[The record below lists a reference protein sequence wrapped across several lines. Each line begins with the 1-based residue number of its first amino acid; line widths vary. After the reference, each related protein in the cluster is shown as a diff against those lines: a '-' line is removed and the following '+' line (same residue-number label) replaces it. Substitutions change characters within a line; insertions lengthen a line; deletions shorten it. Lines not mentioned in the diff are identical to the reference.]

1 MLLIFKNLTYICV
14 NKLIF
19 CKVNKTILVPTDF
32 SENAHIALNYAIGMA
47 KEYQYDIHLI
57 HAFQA
62 MTSKFGD
69 ETFNKEITDHAET
82 KALQQLELLRTE
94 KQAAH
99 PEVNFSKDCLE
110 GSNLSEV
117 LTSISGKS
125 NYLLIVM
132 GTKGST
138 GMKDRLLGSNT
149 FNTIIKA
156 PIPVLAIPEEFG
168 RFSMSRAGLLTNF
181 KKTDIPLLESFTE
194 IFGRNTEIT
203 LLHVLENNGS
213 DEESDLI
220 SWKEHLES
228 QTGLSGFRWK
238 IDSVSPRLDVDESL
252 PDCIHDMAEEAKLEI
267 LLVHYNTKSF
277 FKRIFS
283 KSLVRNFAHQIHR
296 PVFFYKE

>member
-1 MLLIFKNLTYICV
+1 VSGTLF
-14 NKLIF
+14 F
-19 CKVNKTILVPTDF
+19 AFVNKTILVPTDF

-62 MTSKFGD
+62 LTSKFGD

-82 KALQQLELLRTE
+82 QALQQLELLRTE

-110 GSNLSEV
+110 GNNLSEV

-138 GMKDRLLGSNT
+138 GMRDRLLGSNT
-149 FNTIIKA
+149 FNTILKS
-156 PIPVLAIPEEFG
+156 PIPVLAIPEEFD
-168 RFSMSRAGLLTNF
+168 RFTMSRAGLLTNF
-181 KKTDIPLLESFTE
+181 KKTDIPLLKSFSE
-194 IFGRNTEIT
+194 IFGQKIQIT
-203 LLHVLENNGS
+203 LLHVLEKNRPE
-213 DEESDLI
+213 EESQLL
-220 SWKEHLES
+220 SWKEHLEDK
-228 QTGLSGFRWK
+228 TGWRDLRWK
-238 IDSVSPRLDVDESL
+238 ISSVSPRLDVDESL
-252 PDCIHDMAEEAKLEI
+252 PDCIHDMAEEDQLEV
-267 LLVHYNTKSF
+267 LLVHYNSKGF

-283 KSLVRNFAHQIHR
+283 KSLVKSFAHHIHR
-296 PVFFYKE
+296 PVFFYRD